1 MATINAYARIDA
13 NITPRQFLRL
23 ERQLLSGAPP
33 VRRVPAPKPMGRP
46 RKKPSDP
53 LPMHSYASR
62 EWRTP

>member
-1 MATINAYARIDA
+1 MPRVSAYARIDV
-13 NITPRQFLRL
+13 NISPRQFLRL